1 MAALGV
7 SIRQR
12 RILDLIEQITV
23 AVLYAWLTL
32 RLWPS
37 ELSVANWYPLL
48 ILPSEGLVVFLL
60 LIRRTT
66 DRISTSLWDW
76 SVAAAGTT
84 LALLIGKGGAPIF
97 GLLGP
102 CLMVSGLVMHL
113 GAKLS
118 LWKSFGLVAA
128 NRGVKSGGAYR
139 VVRHPMYA
147 GYIVSQLGFLLV
159 APSLWNAAVYA
170 AAWALLIARIHAE
183 ERVLSEDANYGA
195 YKALVRYRLL
205 PYVF

>member
-1 MAALGV
+1 VAALGV